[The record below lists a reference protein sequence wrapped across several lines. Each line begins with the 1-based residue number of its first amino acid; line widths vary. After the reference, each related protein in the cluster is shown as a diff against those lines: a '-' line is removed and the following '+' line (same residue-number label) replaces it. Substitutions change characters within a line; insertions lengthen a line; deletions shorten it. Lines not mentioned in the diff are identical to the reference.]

1 MKEEI
6 IDIVACTDNNYI
18 MPTGVMMYSVCCN
31 NRNLDIVF
39 HIITGDIG
47 KEGKEKL
54 NKTIMPFK
62 NKKICFYDAK
72 QLDTSIFPR
81 MKKNHYPIS
90 AFYRLFLVELLPI
103 NLNKVLYL
111 DVDII
116 VRKSLLPLWNVKMNN
131 CPIAAVRDRYVELSD
146 FSERLGYPK
155 EMGYINSG
163 VLLIN
168 LEYWRKHN
176 VINDFVSYMK
186 QHADAIIF
194 ADQDIIN
201 YVFRL
206 EKMLLPIKYNLQAN
220 LMWTSTKMNC
230 DSDNYEKEIQ
240 AALCDCVIVHFCGE
254 KPWHTTCRHPFVST
268 FFRYYNQTLWNKDP
282 LQDPRSLIMKIR
294 NCLSGILRQLK
305 IMPPLEAS
313 YINVKPID

>member
-1 MKEEI
+1 MKEEV
-6 IDIVACTDNNYI
+6 IDVVACTDNNYI

-31 NRNLDIVF
+31 NRDVDIVF
-39 HIITGDIG
+39 HIITGGIG

-54 NKTIMPFK
+54 NKTIMPFI
-62 NKKICFYDAK
+62 NKKISYYDAK

-81 MKKNHYPIS
+81 MKKNQYPIS

-103 NLNKVLYL
+103 RLKKVLYL
-111 DVDII
+111 DGDII
-116 VRKSLLPLWNVKMNN
+116 VRKSLLPLWNVVMDNR
-131 CPIAAVRDRYVELSD
+131 PIAAVRDGYVELSD
-146 FSERLGYPK
+146 FSKRLGYPK

-186 QHADAIIF
+186 QHADKILF

-206 EKMLLPIKYNLQAN
+206 NKITLPIKYNLQAN
-220 LMWTSTKMNC
+220 LMWKGTKKKY
-230 DSDNYEKEIQ
+230 DSDNYEKEMR

-254 KPWHTTCRHPFVST
+254 KPWHTTCCHPLVST
-268 FFRYYNQTLWNKDP
+268 FLKYYNQTLWNKDP
-282 LQDPRSLIMKIR
+282 LQDPRSLILKIR

-305 IMPPLEAS
+305 IMPPLETS
-313 YINVKPID
+313 YIDVKPID